1 MSEPLPPPSFTAPEI
16 PAFAHRGS
24 PPPRAGTFRPRATPR
39 VNDRPAPVRKAASN
53 IASVLKLCCLLGL
66 IGFSV
71 VQYQNHRE
79 AIRDSLKIENAS
91 SVAIEDGGNLNLFLV
106 KFTHQGTPGV
116 LLWKSAPGEIE
127 LVAGPENSLQSL
139 SGHKLRYDTLGRTN
153 DVTSDYTV
161 VALPEDQVQSSTSP
175 HAYNL
180 PEITS
185 LLPVIRQ

>member
-24 PPPRAGTFRPRATPR
+24 PPPRAGTFRPRAAQR
-39 VNDRPAPVRKAASN
+39 VNDCPAPARKPASN
-53 IASVLKLCCLLGL
+53 VASALKLCSLLGL
-66 IGFSV
+66 IGLSA
-71 VQYQNHRE
+71 VQYQNHHNS
-79 AIRDSLKIENAS
+79 IRNSLKIENAS

-106 KFTHQGTPGV
+106 RFTHQGTPGV

-127 LVAGPENSLQSL
+127 LVAGPGNSLQSL
-139 SGHKLRYDTLGRTN
+139 SGHKLRFETLAKIN
-153 DVTSDYTV
+153 YVTSDYTV
-161 VALPEDQVQSSTSP
+161 VALPDDQVPSSTSP

-185 LLPVIRQ
+185 LLPVIRE